1 MKVKQYIRAAISAF
15 LVIGLGHLSLQAAN
29 WLGFHETLPVR
40 VQTSYPICPPDTNPP
55 TLPQPD
61 INPLNPPSN
70 NPFYLQNPPGVG
82 PSIIY
87 DPITNTYNFQYM
99 TGNTPFGPG
108 AYMNVNEYIDY
119 NLQQSIHDYWQNQSR
134 SIGSSGNSRT
144 GSGLIPQLHIGG
156 DIFEGIFGSNT
167 IDIRPSGNIGL
178 KLGVK
183 FTKTDNF
190 NIPVKQRKN
199 LQIGLSL
206 LIKLG
211 GLRFHFSWIRTE
223 PIIMYFKEYSSARSN
238 NS

>member
-15 LVIGLGHLSLQAAN
+15 LMIGLGHLSLQAAN

-134 SIGSSGNSRT
+134 SIGSTGNSRT

-167 IDIRPSGNIGL
+167 IDIRPSGNVGL
-178 KLGVK
+178 KLGAK

-190 NIPVKQRKN
+190 NIPVKRRKN
-199 LQIGLSL
+199 LQLD
-206 LIKLG
+206 
-211 GLRFHFSWIRTE
+211 FDE
-223 PIIMYFKEYSSARSN
+223 A
-238 NS
+238 